1 MILNV
6 LAAGEVM
13 PGFDRKLVRSLASF
27 HLFKIVNF
35 AVGNELML
43 HKLVKKGNNSNNSDG
58 TPFSIPVITTHPGFL
73 ETDLNRGQGLLMDLV
88 ETLVVRSIGYT
99 EEECGRREVSL
110 LCAIGSKRKD
120 NKVNDESSSS
130 SSSLLTMVDNFGIG
144 RLINGQMDKDL
155 KEHGDWLWELLVLM
169 EAGGDLE
176 KYED

>member
-1 MILNV
+1 
-6 LAAGEVM
+6 
-13 PGFDRKLVRSLASF
+13 
-27 HLFKIVNF
+27 
-35 AVGNELML
+35 
-43 HKLVKKGNNSNNSDG
+43 
-58 TPFSIPVITTHPGFL
+58 
-73 ETDLNRGQGLLMDLV
+73 
-88 ETLVVRSIGYT
+88 
-99 EEECGRREVSL
+99 